1 VRCIIEQNR
10 TRMSD
15 FAIEAEGLG
24 KRYFLGEDLTLAR
37 LAKGVLPWRRGKGP
51 PELWALRNASFT
63 VKAGEAIGIIG
74 RNGAGKSTLLKLLS
88 RITAPSEGRATLRGR
103 MSTLLEVGTG
113 FHPDL
118 TGRDNI
124 FLSGTILGMSYAEVK
139 AKFAEIVAFA
149 EVEKF
154 VDTPVKRYSSG
165 MYVRLA
171 FSVAAFLEPE
181 ILIVDEVLAVGDAN
195 FQRKSLGRL
204 NDVSGHDGRTV
215 LFVSHNLHAI
225 RSFCRRA
232 LVLEGGRIIF
242 DGPTEAAI
250 GRYLQSLPARADL
263 RHAALGDRL
272 GRSDGRARFIDVTAL
287 GVDGQRTW
295 QFKPGDAVTLVFTIE
310 ADATVPSLTFL
321 LKLSSADDNRPIT
334 TIREVIRPDA
344 IPAGQRGTVTLH
356 FPALPLRPCE
366 VSLYAW
372 LGNAEDTV
380 SYDVIDSNVGLPF
393 LFINS
398 DDDDKYARQGV
409 VSLDYR
415 LTSQWRAVHRPV
427 DTAAVHEQ

>member
-1 VRCIIEQNR
+1 
-10 TRMSD
+10 
-15 FAIEAEGLG
+15 
-24 KRYFLGEDLTLAR
+24 
-37 LAKGVLPWRRGKGP
+37 
-51 PELWALRNASFT
+51 

-88 RITAPSEGRATLRGR
+88 RITAPSEGRARLRGR
-103 MSTLLEVGTG
+103 ISTLLEVGTG
-113 FHPDL
+113 FHPEL

-139 AKFAEIVAFA
+139 AKFDEIVAFA

-181 ILIVDEVLAVGDAN
+181 ILIVDEVLAVGDAG

-204 NDVSGHDGRTV
+204 NDVSGHGGRTV
-215 LFVSHNLHAI
+215 LFVSHNLQAI
-225 RSFCRRA
+225 RSFCQRA

-242 DGPTEAAI
+242 DGSTEAAI
-250 GRYLQSLPARADL
+250 GRYIQSLPAQADL
-263 RHAALGDRL
+263 RRAALGDRL
-272 GRSDGRARFIDVTAL
+272 GRSDGRVRFVDVAAL
-287 GVDGQRTW
+287 NADGERTW
-295 QFKPGDAVTLVFTIE
+295 QFRPGEAVTLVFSVE
-310 ADATVPSLTFL
+310 ARVSVPNLTFL
-321 LKLSSADDNRPIT
+321 MKLSSADDSRPIT
-334 TIREVIRPDA
+334 TIREVIRRDA
-344 IPAGQRGTVTLH
+344 ILTGQRGTVELH

-380 SYDVIDSNVGLPF
+380 AYDVVDSNVGLPF
-393 LFINS
+393 LFVNS

-415 LTSQWRAVHRPV
+415 LTSQWRPVHQPLS
-427 DTAAVHEQ
+427 TAGIPEQ